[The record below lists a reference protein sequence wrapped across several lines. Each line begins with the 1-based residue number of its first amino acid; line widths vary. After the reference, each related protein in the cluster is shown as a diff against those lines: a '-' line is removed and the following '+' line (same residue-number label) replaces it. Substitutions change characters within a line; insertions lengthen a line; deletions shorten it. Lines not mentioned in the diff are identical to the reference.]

1 MSDSSILSIVSTH
14 PPRANRIEK
23 TWILASR
30 QFIHR
35 LLMRTTFGFLLVSL
49 VITGCAREKGC
60 WFDAGPYTSRP
71 LPTRY
76 GARKSIPIPV
86 LDDKDV
92 IKVHKKAWSLYFRHL
107 RWPRQGTGF
116 PSDYIDEAFNPHLFQ
131 WDTAFMM
138 FFGRYAHRAFPAIVS
153 FDNFYAKQHHD
164 GYICRELD
172 ERTGEDFIYKDRKH
186 TVNPPLFA
194 WAEWAYFRVTGDASR
209 LGRVLTPLV
218 KYYDWIRENRRSPNG
233 LYWNT
238 GLGSGMDNTPRAG
251 EGWICMTA
259 QQALAARN
267 IARIAARVGA
277 RSIQDRFLAEYAG
290 LERLINDKMWDEKDG
305 FYYDVK
311 DGKPNRVKTPAS
323 FWPLVAGVVPPDRA
337 RCLARHMRDPETF
350 RRPHMIPTLSAD
362 HEDYDAKGDY
372 WKGSVWAPTNYMA
385 VKGFAAAGFHDLARE
400 IAENHLR
407 NMVEVF
413 KKTETLWE
421 NYAPE
426 TAEKGSSAR
435 SDFVGWSGLGPTA
448 LLYEHV
454 LGFDADGTR
463 NLLTWHLNRLDRH
476 GLKQLGFGTVQ
487 VDVVAQERK
496 RAEDPPLIEVKTDGA
511 FTLEVIHPKGTAR
524 RAFPAG
530 KHTWKVK
537 F

>member
-1 MSDSSILSIVSTH
+1 
-14 PPRANRIEK
+14 
-23 TWILASR
+23 
-30 QFIHR
+30 
-35 LLMRTTFGFLLVSL
+35 
-49 VITGCAREKGC
+49 
-60 WFDAGPYTSRP
+60 
-71 LPTRY
+71 
-76 GARKSIPIPV
+76 
-86 LDDKDV
+86 
-92 IKVHKKAWSLYFRHL
+92 
-107 RWPRQGTGF
+107 
-116 PSDYIDEAFNPHLFQ
+116 
-131 WDTAFMM
+131 
-138 FFGRYAHRAFPAIVS
+138 
-153 FDNFYAKQHHD
+153 
-164 GYICRELD
+164 
-172 ERTGEDFIYKDRKH
+172 
-186 TVNPPLFA
+186 
-194 WAEWAYFRVTGDASR
+194 
-209 LGRVLTPLV
+209 
-218 KYYDWIRENRRSPNG
+218 
-233 LYWNT
+233 
-238 GLGSGMDNTPRAG
+238 
-251 EGWICMTA
+251 
-259 QQALAARN
+259 
-267 IARIAARVGA
+267 
-277 RSIQDRFLAEYAG
+277 
-290 LERLINDKMWDEKDG
+290 
-305 FYYDVK
+305 
-311 DGKPNRVKTPAS
+311 
-323 FWPLVAGVVPPDRA
+323 
-337 RCLARHMRDPETF
+337 
-350 RRPHMIPTLSAD
+350 MIPTLSAD